1 MVDTRGPEGAGFS
14 KLCDG
19 GDVHL
24 TNQALDALDAPA
36 QATHAAAGLLLH
48 SRAVVKY
55 SGEGDVADS
64 SKLREG
70 CPHLWCAKAVARRQ
84 RAVWPIVVA
93 QPLAAQAVHL
103 VGGLPH
109 DV

>member
-1 MVDTRGPEGAGFS
+1 MVDTRCPAGAGFS
-14 KLCDG
+14 KFWDG
-19 GDVHL
+19 VDVHFA
-24 TNQALDALDAPA
+24 NQRLDAVPA
-36 QATHAAAGLLLH
+36 HNSHAAATLLLH

-70 CPHLWCAKAVARRQ
+70 CLHLWCAKAIARWQ
-84 RAVWPIVVA
+84 RAVWTIVVA